1 MAKIKILVVDD
12 SSTSNLLCKS
22 LLEEQDYKVITA
34 ENGYEAIKM
43 VYNHMPDAI
52 LLDIMMPDID
62 GYTVLARIKS
72 EKETEHIPVIIISA
86 KDDQKSIKMAFALGA
101 DDFVSK
107 PLGKNKLVDS
117 VKKLFV
123 SKSMRA
129 TNNVSDVR

>member
-1 MAKIKILVVDD
+1 MTKMKILVVDD

-22 LLEEQDYKVITA
+22 LLEEQNFEVVTA
-34 ENGYEAIKM
+34 ENGYEALKM
-43 VYNHMPDAI
+43 VYNHMPDAV

-72 EKETEHIPVIIISA
+72 EKETEHIPVIIVSA

-117 VKKLFV
+117 VKKLFIA
-123 SKSMRA
+123 KSVKA
-129 TNNVSDVR
+129 TNNLSDVT